1 MAFGSSSLGLGIDN
15 VPENIR
21 FDYLSYLVCDL
32 LILARD
38 VNLLLIERE
47 VLLFFQECRQL
58 LKNELRIR
66 VIERENDPSP
76 SLLAKIDRELQGS
89 DEEGIRTRKVLLPS
103 FDENDVAPAEKR
115 QKSKPLRKWE
125 KAVN

>member
-1 MAFGSSSLGLGIDN
+1 MAFGSSSLGLGVDS

-32 LILARD
+32 LVLARE

-47 VLLFFQECRQL
+47 ILLFFQECRQL

-76 SLLAKIDRELQGS
+76 SLLAKIDRELQGNE
-89 DEEGIRTRKVLLPS
+89 EEGIRTRKVLLPS
-103 FDENDVAPAEKR
+103 FYEDNVAPAEKR